1 MACACEE
8 PSCLPCKSIALHRP
22 RRAASHPLSPAQLN
36 AATRHGALCPPFP
49 VPLQWQEKDCLPWAK
64 QRLGELFQQLP
75 LGDGVTTQLKSVEG
89 DCVLNVRCGASA

>member
-1 MACACEE
+1 
-8 PSCLPCKSIALHRP
+8 
-22 RRAASHPLSPAQLN
+22 
-36 AATRHGALCPPFP
+36 